1 MNKQT
6 REIIKIVV
14 GILLGTVAVMS
25 AIGFMLSLA
34 LHPLIIPIL
43 MMLFMVCLVIA
54 MVMMGYKGIIV
65 AIASFVFGWF
75 GFNAYYHHACGPN
88 SSDVKVM
95 KPMAEKISAYIV
107 KNGIPE
113 SLKDIPDLPYG
124 LEGCEREVKY
134 SKFNSNELI
143 DEKVDSKEKA
153 DFYNM
158 NEDCNFS
165 YKKRIYSIELDKG
178 WSRNIEDIS
187 RGSVDIGNKQ
197 SHTWASLGFDLNSI
211 GEVKI
216 RYGFSFASSKTDGIC
231 KSWRQ

>member
-1 MNKQT
+1 MKQQT
-6 REIIKIVV
+6 TEIIKIIV
-14 GILLGTVAVMS
+14 GILIGTVAVMG

-65 AIASFVFGWF
+65 AIASFVFGWL

-95 KPMAEKISAYIV
+95 KPMAQKISAYIV

-124 LEGCEREVKY
+124 LEGCERDKEFDYQENCKFKHKMINIYFRHGKY
-134 SKFNSNELI
+134 TIDNKTYEEADLEMRHVVNNTTETGLLVDFKKKNNSFI
-143 DEKVDSKEKA
+143 Q
-153 DFYNM
+153 
-158 NEDCNFS
+158 
-165 YKKRIYSIELDKG
+165 LDKIKLYSG
-178 WSRNIEDIS
+178 
-187 RGSVDIGNKQ
+187 
-197 SHTWASLGFDLNSI
+197 
-211 GEVKI
+211 
-216 RYGFSFASSKTDGIC
+216 KTSGIC